1 MVSASSL
8 TDSIISVHTKDAPS
22 LMFTMDRSYAEQY
35 FIKTGSNTIDVHMA
49 SLRKKLGQVGNQIE
63 TVRGVGYRFS
73 DLAH

>member
-35 FIKTGSNTIDVHMA
+35 FIKTGSWEIVA
-49 SLRKKLGQVGNQIE
+49 SRIVLE
-63 TVRGVGYRFS
+63 T
-73 DLAH
+73 AAA